1 MPLKNPEDRRPRRP
15 ADRPPPPITGGRFR
29 SHGRRHDEERMTT
42 ELLTEPQDVM
52 EQEQEAGAPAAAAP
66 GAPGPVT
73 AMREGEFFPAALETR
88 EETGIPATLLTALVY
103 KYLLARGESTGRGC
117 AGAICMP
124 PKPVIETLTELKNKR
139 HAVYAGTSSMGD
151 FNYTLTEEGRE
162 VAKRYMT
169 ESMYVGPAP
178 VTLETYVQS
187 VAAQSIT
194 TEKPR
199 REHLDEAFSDLLVN
213 DRMFD
218 RLGPAINSGK
228 GMLLFGFPGNGKTSI
243 AERIT
248 RCFGTTIW
256 IPHSIFVEGAI
267 VKFFDPEVHE
277 PVEHKVSLLK
287 GGAPD
292 PRWIRIKRPTIIVG
306 GELTMSALEL
316 SYNDVSKISSPSLQ
330 LRSNCGTLVIDDFG
344 RQRMNPAEL
353 LNRWIV
359 PLEKRFDY
367 LTLSNGKKIRVPFD
381 QLIIFSTNLEPKDLV
396 DDAFLRRIPYKICVE
411 DPSEAEFRQ
420 IMQIMA
426 EKLAIAWNDD
436 AVNHLI
442 DTWYKSRHRPFRACQ
457 PRDLLL
463 QILNTASYLGVEP
476 QMTRDLFDKA
486 ADCYFSAVG

>member
-1 MPLKNPEDRRPRRP
+1 
-15 ADRPPPPITGGRFR
+15 
-29 SHGRRHDEERMTT
+29 MTT

-52 EQEQEAGAPAAAAP
+52 EQEQAAP
-66 GAPGPVT
+66 QSTDTAAP
-73 AMREGEFFPAALETR
+73 REEAFFPAALDTLQ
-88 EETGIPATLLTALVY
+88 ETGVPASLLTALVY
-103 KYLLARGESTGRGC
+103 KYLLSRGESTGRGC
-117 AGAICMP
+117 AGAVCMP
-124 PKPVIETLTELKNKR
+124 PKPVIETLTEMKNKR
-139 HAVYAGTSSMGD
+139 HAVYAGTSTMGD

-178 VTLETYVQS
+178 VTLEAYIKS

-199 REHLDEAFSDLLVN
+199 REQLEAAFSDLLVN
-213 DRMFD
+213 DQMFD

-248 RCFGTTIW
+248 RCFGSTIW
-256 IPHSIFVEGAI
+256 IPQAIFVEGAI

-277 PVEHKVSLLK
+277 PVEQKASLLAGK
-287 GGAPD
+287 ASD

-344 RQRMNPAEL
+344 RQRMNPSEL
-353 LNRWIV
+353 LNRWII

-367 LTLSNGKKIRVPFD
+367 LTLSNGKKIKVPFD

-411 DPSEAEFRQ
+411 DPAEAEFRS
-420 IMQIMA
+420 IMEVMA
-426 EKLAIAWNDD
+426 DKFAIAWNED
-436 AVNHLI
+436 AVNYLVE
-442 DTWYKSRHRPFRACQ
+442 TYYRAKKRPFRACQ

-463 QILNTASYLGVEP
+463 QILNTASYLGIEP
-476 QMTRDLFDKA
+476 KMTRDLFDKA